1 MVTSTNNSTTTLFE
15 LPLVKATTDNLKG
28 YGSLSDEYETTAIE
42 IVTWP
47 AQGWRSVD
55 VDTGNEGGTTEGV
68 FQFWWQ
74 GDYLYGRNTAVS
86 DEYLLGW
93 SCVPKAASKDNAEPD
108 RSQVLL
114 YHANYHPDGGQ
125 LFFPK
130 NKTPF
135 VVPLALPGDD
145 VTPED
150 FVAFYFDG
158 TQGLYIHPGVWH
170 EAVFPIADSAEFL
183 DKQGKVHARVS
194 CDFTKEFGV
203 YLATPLRAP
212 EQSIP
217 HL

>member
-1 MVTSTNNSTTTLFE
+1 MGTNTNNAIVKLFE
-15 LPLVKATTDNLKG
+15 LPLVKATPDSLKG
-28 YGSLSDEYETTAIE
+28 YGLLSDEYEKTDIE

-47 AQGWRSVD
+47 AQGWRGVD
-55 VDTGNEGGTTEGV
+55 INTGNEGGTTEGV

-74 GDYLYGRNTAVS
+74 GDYLYGRNTAVN

-93 SCVPKAASKDNAEPD
+93 TCLPEAASKDNAELD

-130 NKTPF
+130 DKTPF

-158 TQGLYIHPGVWH
+158 SQGLYIHPGVWH
-170 EAVFPIADSAEFL
+170 EAVFPIAESAEFL
-183 DKQGKVHARVS
+183 DKQGKVHARIS
-194 CDFTKEFGV
+194 CNFVKEFGV
-203 YLATPLRAP
+203 YLATPLRVP
-212 EQSIP
+212 E
-217 HL
+217 